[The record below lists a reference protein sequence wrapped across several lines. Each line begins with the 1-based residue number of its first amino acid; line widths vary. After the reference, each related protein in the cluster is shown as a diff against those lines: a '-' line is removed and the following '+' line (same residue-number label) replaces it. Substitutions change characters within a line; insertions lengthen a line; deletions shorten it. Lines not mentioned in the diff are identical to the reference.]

1 MANLCIKTPS
11 SASWVLIFQLLVL
24 RPRPNEQVM
33 YVEHFI
39 LESDWVVSMC
49 AQFFLLRAMLHMIYV
64 VVHQSA
70 CKNLAIHQTTDFLEW
85 SWMFLR
91 DLDSIGHTGCPILQY
106 VPKHSLIVDWE
117 TGLSSNDGVDW
128 IESHA
133 VVEGIHPWTAAR
145 WSEEPGTISTC
156 NIFSTIST
164 IFSTIVSWVRY
175 QVPPQDP
182 FVFVGSSETCK
193 AFHMKSHHLC
203 LSSEVSFDSFGLS
216 HIFDETI
223 PQKNYP
229 GQKSDFKNKR

>member
-1 MANLCIKTPS
+1 
-11 SASWVLIFQLLVL
+11 
-24 RPRPNEQVM
+24 
-33 YVEHFI
+33 
-39 LESDWVVSMC
+39 
-49 AQFFLLRAMLHMIYV
+49 MLHMIYL

-70 CKNLAIHQTTDFLEW
+70 CKNIATHQTTDFLEW

-145 WSEEPGTISTC
+145 WCEEPGTISTC

-182 FVFVGSSETCK
+182 CVFVGSSETCK

-229 GQKSDFKNKR
+229 GQKSDFKKNKRERSCHCFRQTSPPLGRTRLGDVIFHL